1 MKSIMLLLMLCVTML
16 ISAKAQQEKN
26 LTTEFNKVINEE
38 LALNGA
44 GATVLVSRHGEILYS
59 KAFGLANVELD
70 VPMEA
75 DHVFRIGSIT
85 KQFTAIA
92 ILQLMEQ
99 GKLNLQDEITRFIPD
114 YPLQGA
120 KITIENLLTH
130 TSGIRDYTS
139 MKDSLQR
146 GKLDFKPEA
155 MIDYFKN
162 QPMRFAPG
170 TRYEYSNSNYFL
182 LGYIIEIITGN
193 TYQHYLENNF
203 FGPLD
208 MHNSFY
214 GNDSTII
221 PHRAAGYTI
230 GDKGLENSG
239 ALSMTQPYAAGAILS
254 TTEDLFKW
262 NQALQS
268 YKLVKK
274 ETMDKALTKYKLA
287 NGKEIGYGYGFRVG
301 FIQESQSI
309 WHGGLINGFISS
321 AMCLPKED
329 VYVVVLSNCDGNRV
343 DRVTAQLAALAI
355 EKPYDYNEIA
365 VADTVL
371 QSYVGV
377 YENEDGDPFVISV
390 DDGKLYAQRGRNPQ
404 ELVKAMEKN
413 KFFFEDPM
421 IMMEF
426 GHDEYEKINYL
437 IIRTRNGNERW
448 NKTEKKVLAD
458 VDIKV
463 DEKIL
468 EMYTG
473 EYEMT
478 PQFSFTI
485 TKENNQLFLQAR
497 DQEKVEMF
505 AEAENRFFLKVNDA
519 RFEFVS
525 ESGKVT
531 KVLMRQGG
539 RTAEAMKIK

>member
-1 MKSIMLLLMLCVTML
+1 MKSKILLLMLCCTMV
-16 ISAKAQQEKN
+16 ISAKAQENK
-26 LTTEFNKVINEE
+26 LTIEFDRIINEE
-38 LALNGA
+38 LSLNGA
-44 GATVLVSRHGEILYS
+44 GATVLVSRQGEIIYN

-70 VPMEA
+70 VPMET

-99 GKLNLQDEITRFIPD
+99 GKLSLQDEITRFIPD

-139 MKDSLQR
+139 MKDTLQR

-182 LGYIIEIITGN
+182 LGYIIEMITGE
-193 TYQHYLENNF
+193 TYPQYLVNHIFRPLGMNNS
-203 FGPLD
+203 
-208 MHNSFY
+208 NY
-214 GNDSTII
+214 GSDTMLIRN
-221 PHRAAGYTI
+221 RAAGYTL
-230 GDKGLENSG
+230 GDKGIRNAST
-239 ALSMTQPYAAGAILS
+239 LSMTQPYAAGSILS

-262 NQALQS
+262 NQAVQS
-268 YKLVKK
+268 YQLVSKETLEKAITRYKLV
-274 ETMDKALTKYKLA
+274 
-287 NGKEIGYGYGFRVG
+287 NGKEINYGYGFRQG
-301 FIQESQSI
+301 YIQENPSI
-309 WHGGLINGFISS
+309 WHGGRINGFITL
-321 AMCLPKED
+321 AMYLPADE
-329 VYVVVLSNCDGNRV
+329 VYVVVLSNCDCNTL
-343 DRVTAQLAALAI
+343 DQVTAKLAALAI
-355 EKPYDYNEIA
+355 GKPYNYKEIE
-365 VADTVL
+365 VANSIL
-371 QSYVGV
+371 QSYAGV
-377 YENEDGDPFVISV
+377 YENEDGDPFVISI
-390 DDGKLYAQRGRNPQ
+390 DNGKLYAQRGRNPK
-404 ELVKAMEKN
+404 ELVKAKEEN

-426 GHDEYEKINYL
+426 GVTQDENKNYL
-437 IIRTRNGNERW
+437 IIRSRNGNEMW
-448 NKTEKKVLAD
+448 YKTDKMALAD
-458 VDIKV
+458 VEVKV
-463 DEKIL
+463 DDETL
-468 EMYTG
+468 ELYTG

-485 TKENNQLFLQAR
+485 TKEDEQLFLQATGQ
-497 DQEKVEMF
+497 DKLEMF
-505 AEAENRFFLKVNDA
+505 AEEENKFFLKVNDA
-519 RFEFVS
+519 RFEFVK

-539 RTAEAMKIK
+539 KTAEAIKIK